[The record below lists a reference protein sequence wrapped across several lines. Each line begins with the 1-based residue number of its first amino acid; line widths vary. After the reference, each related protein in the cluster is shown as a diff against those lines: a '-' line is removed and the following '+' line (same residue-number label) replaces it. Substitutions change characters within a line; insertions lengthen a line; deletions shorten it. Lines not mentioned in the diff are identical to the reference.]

1 MLGGCRLLRVGSG
14 AAEDPHQSFRLI
26 WLSKR
31 EGLCWC
37 ACGWHA
43 INLQHVATIISL
55 RFYPARGT
63 RAWEQLCGINGVEG
77 DGVPSTQVRT
87 YVLHFML
94 LTVVRVHSGSTL
106 LHVLYCTC
114 LVGLAKPTCACAG
127 QREAVKNLL
136 CARVAAENDGNDGM
150 RLVFVEEGKTGVYGR
165 QRMTPKAFKR
175 HMRATEGV
183 AASEQILE
191 NFEYGHVHLVPV
203 SCLHASTNF
212 LCAGDEFDHHGGRL
226 VDHHVCLQDDNQN
239 RP

>member
-94 LTVVRVHSGSTL
+94 LTERGKGQSVVKKARLKIDVR
-106 LHVLYCTC
+106 
-114 LVGLAKPTCACAG
+114 KIK
-127 QREAVKNLL
+127 KN
-136 CARVAAENDGNDGM
+136 C
-150 RLVFVEEGKTGVYGR
+150 
-165 QRMTPKAFKR
+165 
-175 HMRATEGV
+175 
-183 AASEQILE
+183 
-191 NFEYGHVHLVPV
+191 
-203 SCLHASTNF
+203 
-212 LCAGDEFDHHGGRL
+212 
-226 VDHHVCLQDDNQN
+226 
-239 RP
+239 

>member
-136 CARVAAENDGNDGM
+136 CARVAAKPPTHPAAIGGARSGQVLDVAVSRERAQHASGGISAMAD
-150 RLVFVEEGKTGVYGR
+150 
-165 QRMTPKAFKR
+165 TPKAPR
-175 HMRATEGV
+175 GRA
-183 AASEQILE
+183 S
-191 NFEYGHVHLVPV
+191 
-203 SCLHASTNF
+203 
-212 LCAGDEFDHHGGRL
+212 
-226 VDHHVCLQDDNQN
+226 
-239 RP
+239 